1 MKKREIIKLIE
12 NYDDG
17 MQLPEI
23 FSDYGINVLGDV
35 VDSFSDDIVTDCD
48 CNKLVDIFLMLLK
61 YTEIRLPNKIGQDL
75 LNQYVTEN
83 INRKYNED
91 VLKEYLINGN
101 ILYTTAQM
109 ILLKIMQDKSKD
121 GSVVVKSPFANFVE
135 CNEG

>member
-23 FSDYGINVLGDV
+23 FSDYGINVLGDI

-48 CNKLVDIFLMLLK
+48 CNKLVNIFLLLLK
-61 YTEIRLPNKIGQDL
+61 YTKIRLPNKIAQDL
-75 LNQYVTEN
+75 LNQYMTEN
-83 INRKYNED
+83 IYRKYNED
-91 VLKEYLINGN
+91 AMKEYLIKGN
-101 ILYTTAQM
+101 IPYMNAHM
-109 ILLKIMQDKSKD
+109 IQIMPDISKE